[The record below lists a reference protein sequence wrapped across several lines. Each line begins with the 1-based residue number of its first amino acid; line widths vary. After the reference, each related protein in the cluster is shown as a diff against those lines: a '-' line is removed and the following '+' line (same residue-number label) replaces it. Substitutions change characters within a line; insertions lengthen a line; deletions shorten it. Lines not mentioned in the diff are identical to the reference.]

1 MKTIKQTGFILAAAM
16 LTFACG
22 QSGETVETTDAK
34 EVAATEG
41 QTLSID
47 NSATAISWKGY
58 KPTGQHTG
66 IIPVMDGTV
75 AVDGGSI
82 TGGKITFDITA
93 LEVHDLEEG
102 SEMHGKLTGHLQSD
116 DFFDAANHPTATFEI
131 TSVEPFS
138 ADDVVADEEQYETEN
153 TPVAATE
160 LNTETPTHWISGNLT
175 MRGTTKNIKFPATVN
190 LNDGT
195 VTAKAGFNIDR
206 TEWGL
211 SYQDES
217 SVADKAKD
225 KFIYNTVGVI
235 LDVKAN

>member
-1 MKTIKQTGFILAAAM
+1 MKTIKLSGFILAASM

-22 QSGETVETTDAK
+22 KSSETVETTEAQ

-41 QTLSID
+41 ATLSID
-47 NSATAISWKGY
+47 KSASSISWKGY
-58 KPTGQHTG
+58 KPTGQHNG
-66 IIPVMDGTV
+66 IVPVTEGTISV
-75 AVDGGSI
+75 NGGDIS
-82 TGGKITFDITA
+82 GGKITFDITK

-102 SEMHGKLTGHLQSD
+102 SEMHGKLTGHLQSG

-131 TSVEPFS
+131 TAVEPFS
-138 ADDVVADEEQYETEN
+138 SDDIVADEEQFESDN
-153 TPVAATE
+153 TPDSATE
-160 LNTETPTHWISGNLT
+160 LNPETPSHWISGNLT
-175 MRGTTKNIKFPATVN
+175 MRGTTKNIKFPASVKVN
-190 LNDGT
+190 NGV

>member
-1 MKTIKQTGFILAAAM
+1 MRSIKQTGFILAAAM

-22 QSGETVETTDAK
+22 QSGETVETTEAK
-34 EVAATEG
+34 EVASTEG
-41 QTLSID
+41 KTLTID
-47 NSATAISWKGY
+47 NSATAITWKGY
-58 KPTGQHTG
+58 KPTGQHNG
-66 IIPVMDGTV
+66 IIPVMDGTLAV
-75 AVDGGSI
+75 AGESI
-82 TGGKITFDITA
+82 TGGKFIFDITA

-102 SEMHGKLTGHLQSD
+102 SEMHGKLTGHLQSE
-116 DFFDAANHPTATFEI
+116 DFFDAQNHPTATFEI
-131 TSVEPFS
+131 TSVEPFTS
-138 ADDVVADEEQYETEN
+138 SDMISEEEQFQTEN
-153 TPVAATE
+153 TPDSPTE
-160 LNTETPTHWISGNLT
+160 LNPETPTHWISGNLT

>member
-1 MKTIKQTGFILAAAM
+1 MRTIKQTGFILAAALM
-16 LTFACG
+16 TFACG
-22 QSGETVETTDAK
+22 QSGETVETSDAK
-34 EVAATEG
+34 EVATTEG
-41 QTLSID
+41 ETLTID

-66 IIPVMDGTV
+66 IIPVMEGTV
-75 AVDGGSI
+75 AVNGESI
-82 TGGKITFDITA
+82 TGGKITFNITE

-131 TSVEPFS
+131 TSVEPFTS
-138 ADDVVADEEQYETEN
+138 SDTVNEEEQYETEN
-153 TPVAATE
+153 TPDSATE
-160 LNTETPTHWISGNLT
+160 LNSETPTHWISGNLT
-175 MRGTTKNIKFPATVN
+175 MRGTSKNITFPATVN
-190 LNDGT
+190 VNNGA

-225 KFIYNTVGVI
+225 KFIYNTVGLI